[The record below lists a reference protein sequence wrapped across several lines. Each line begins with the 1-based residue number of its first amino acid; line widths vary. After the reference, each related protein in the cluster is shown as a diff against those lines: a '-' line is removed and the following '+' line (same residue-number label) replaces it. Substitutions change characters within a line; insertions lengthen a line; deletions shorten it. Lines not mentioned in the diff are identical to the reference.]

1 MFDGLAKEKSEADTR
16 NLQRRA
22 PVTGALTRVN
32 SMAPRIKHFLGFYS
46 SFTSFVLGTILRY
59 DAVYEW
65 TLIPL
70 KAVRLQHKTTQ
81 RLTQIDVHQFSGVE
95 INENVLNVPIAKS
108 DNIANFKRKWNQN
121 NS

>member
-1 MFDGLAKEKSEADTR
+1 MSIADTK

-22 PVTGALTRVN
+22 PVTGALTRVY
-32 SMAPRIKHFLGFYS
+32 SMAPRIKHLLGFYS

-81 RLTQIDVHQFSGVE
+81 RLTQINVHQFSGVE

-108 DNIANFKRKWNQN
+108 DNIANFKRKWNQD